1 MVEKSGIKQN
11 EACPQSLTSRVPE
24 YKPSIPYPTR
34 FKKDKE
40 YAQFKKFLNIFKQ
53 LLINIPLVKALPQ
66 IPKYA
71 KFMKD
76 LLMNKRKLEDIKTI
90 TLFGNCSAVIQKKLA
105 KKLTNPGS
113 FIILC
118 VIGEG
123 MQKKAIADLGASIN
137 VMSYNFFPETGA
149 RRSEVHEDGPTIRR
163 LFSEEPL
170 RGCRRRSRKSG

>member
-24 YKPSIPYPTR
+24 YKPSILYPTR

-40 YAQFKKFLNIFKQ
+40 YAQFKKFVNVFKQ
-53 LLINIPLVKALPQ
+53 LHINIPLVKALPQ

-105 KKLTNPGS
+105 KKVTNYDS
-113 FIILC
+113 FIISC

-123 MQKKAIADLGASIN
+123 MQKKAITDLGVSIN
-137 VMSYNFFPETGA
+137 VMPYKFFLKLGLEDL
-149 RRSEVHEDGPTIRR
+149 RSTRMALQLEDYSVRNR
-163 LFSEEPL
+163 
-170 RGCRRRSRKSG
+170 